1 MLQLLKKYFL
11 EVLPFSTSELSLL
24 DEVVEVRVLRK
35 NQLLLKHNSICNFVA
50 FIAAGTIRHFHVK
63 DGIEKTCDISVERNW
78 VTDFTSFNELT
89 PGKINLQAM
98 EETTVILIKKDD
110 LVHLYKQSSR
120 FESFGRLMAE
130 QVAQRATDIAMSL
143 SADKPEAR
151 FKNLLATQPDLF
163 LRLPQKYIANFLG
176 ILPESLSRIK
186 QRIMQ
191 QHKL

>member
-63 DGIEKTCDISVERNW
+63 DGIERTCDISVERNW

>member
-24 DEVVEVRVLRK
+24 DEVVEVRVLGK
-35 NQLLLKHNSICNFVA
+35 NEFLLKHNSICNFVA